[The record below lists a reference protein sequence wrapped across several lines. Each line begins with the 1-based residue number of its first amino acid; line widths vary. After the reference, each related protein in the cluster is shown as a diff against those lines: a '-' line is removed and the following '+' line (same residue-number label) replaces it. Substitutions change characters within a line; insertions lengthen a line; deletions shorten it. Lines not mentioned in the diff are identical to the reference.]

1 MYKYA
6 ILLFVLFSCSA
17 NYHLSKAVKKGA
29 ELEQISVPV
38 YLYDTITDTV
48 ENKIFI
54 RTRIKDTIYVD
65 KTLVKYVPETK
76 WKTRI
81 EYKYDYKR
89 FKDSLKYYN
98 RQYRD
103 SLNAAVKTTKIEN
116 RTKRKKDNRLNRFIW
131 WLMLFFVLIL
141 IVYIALRIVASK
153 LLK

>member
-1 MYKYA
+1 MRYIF
-6 ILLFVLFSCSA
+6 ILLITLYSCSA
-17 NYHLSKAVKKGA
+17 NWHLNKAVKKGA

-38 YLYDTITDTV
+38 YLYDTIVDTV

-65 KTLVKYVPETK
+65 KTLVKYVP
-76 WKTRI
+76 KTRI
-81 EYKYDYKR
+81 EYRYDYKR

-103 SLNAAVKTTKIEN
+103 SLNAAVKVTKTEN
-116 RTKRKKDNRLNRFIW
+116 RTQRKKDNRLNRFMW
-131 WLMLFFVLIL
+131 WLMVFFVLIL
-141 IVYIALRIVASK
+141 IVYIALRIVVSK